1 MPKVSHYKT
10 VYFVKY
16 THPTYM
22 KCLFTNIQKQ
32 CLFNFYR
39 RRIFSEIL
47 IFNNLLFLLDKSL
60 FIMAFMLVLLVHMP
74 YASLREVLERPVN
87 KWSHGFPLST
97 VGFYFSSMTS
107 KQYFVLFPALN
118 PHDSL
123 GKYGFI
129 NLDFWQSMHLGSVLE
144 IF

>member
-1 MPKVSHYKT
+1 
-10 VYFVKY
+10 
-16 THPTYM
+16 
-22 KCLFTNIQKQ
+22 
-32 CLFNFYR
+32 
-39 RRIFSEIL
+39 
-47 IFNNLLFLLDKSL
+47 
-60 FIMAFMLVLLVHMP
+60 MAFMLVLLVHMP

-129 NLDFWQSMHLGSVLE
+129 NLDFWQSMHLGSVVE